1 MEDLVQITSID
12 THTCLCPP
20 DIEGVNCEVV
30 IKDLYADSPCVN
42 GGACV
47 ISGDKRQNY
56 TFLSCTCPP
65 NFTGRNCTL
74 NITSSSVA
82 VTSTPLFETSTV
94 FSTSLVANS
103 SLVTQGLSTL
113 SVITTAVTS
122 SVPKTSS
129 QMITGTSSSQDLEMS
144 PAMSSQQLSVS
155 VLTSKLVTLLS
166 S

>member
-1 MEDLVQITSID
+1 MHKWRILFRLHQSI
-12 THTCLCPP
+12 HIHVCVP

-47 ISGDKRQNY
+47 ISGDKRRNY
-56 TFLSCTCPP
+56 TCTCPP

-155 VLTSKLVTLLS
+155 VITSKLVTLLS